1 MAQVLSLTA
10 TLCAAETHKASSK
23 PLKLAKTSRETKTK
37 TPIYNPRK
45 GKSSELSFWF
55 MRKFKK
61 SEMMGSLKTNT

>member
-45 GKSSELSFWF
+45 GKSSETFLLVHE
-55 MRKFKK
+55 KIQEK
-61 SEMMGSLKTNT
+61 